1 MHPIAERVW
10 NSVPKRLQDAVAS
23 TVDRARGVTVPAPPV
38 PDTTK
43 QYRLLI
49 GPVNYAGQGYRWAR
63 AAESSGLVS
72 ARNYVHVENNPFGYD
87 ADHQVAWR
95 TAEHS
100 REWQQAMLDE
110 IKRSYTHV
118 LIEACFP
125 ILGGMFGGDVRKQVE
140 LIEAQGVKVGVVGH
154 GNDVRLPSTHRDAV
168 KHSHFGKGASEW
180 APIDAIEKTVAE
192 NLKLIKDLGVP
203 AFVSTPGLRIDIPH
217 AHLLGVVIE
226 PERWANELPALQRKT
241 LKVVHAPTQPH
252 VKGTHLIKP
261 AIDRLIADGTIEYV
275 ELSGISHVDMPGVF
289 ADADIVLDQFRIGD
303 YGVGACET
311 MASGRIVLTAL
322 TDEVR
327 AEVEAAAG
335 MSIPIPEITV
345 DNLEAVIRDIDSR
358 REHYRELAARGPE
371 FVRRLHDGGFS
382 RDVLLREFLGA

>member
-23 TVDRARGVTVPAPPV
+23 TVDRARGVTVPTPPV
-38 PDTTK
+38 PDVTK

-100 REWQQAMLDE
+100 REWQNAMLEE

-154 GNDVRLPSTHRDAV
+154 GNDVRLPSRHRATV

-180 APIDAIEKTVAE
+180 APIDAIEESVAE
-192 NLKLIKDLGVP
+192 NLELIEDLGAP

-226 PERWANELPALQRKT
+226 PERWANEMPTLQRTT

-261 AIDRLIADGTIEYV
+261 AIDRLVADGTIEYV
-275 ELSGISHVDMPGVF
+275 ELSGISHAEMPGVF

-327 AEVEAAAG
+327 AEVEAAGG
-335 MSIPIPEITV
+335 MPIPIPEVTV
-345 DNLEAVIRDIDSR
+345 DNLEAVIRDIDNR
-358 REHYRELAARGPE
+358 REHYRELAAHGPE

-382 RDVLLREFLGA
+382 RDVLLREFLEA